1 MLLGCS
7 PSGTQKASPASRPH
21 PNLTPASTSDSDA
34 NDSDANDSDANRN
47 ALEITPFTNAAVETL
62 GEENAFIDNR
72 YPGVAIF
79 DYDRD
84 GDLDFY
90 VTSFEAGGIFQE
102 TVGGP
107 NKLFRN
113 DGAGKFTEVAGK
125 AGVGLPESNSSGVVA
140 CDFNNDGYQDLYV
153 GAQGRIGDKLDY
165 RSTVAAGLREV
176 VKDRLLL
183 NKGNGTFKDITDKA
197 FGKAV
202 NLRSTLSIA
211 CADVDGDGWLDLLVA
226 NRADQDFVDFR
237 TPWHHGHYNVLY
249 RNNGDLTFT
258 DITEQA
264 GLIGPQIT
272 LRDPLGDPVTFQ
284 DPETGAPMEGYR
296 PKLVDERGNRVGDPT
311 GQTWSALFFDHD
323 NDGDPDLW
331 LADDGDRLK
340 IYRNDS
346 TVGKIAFTPIGRAM
360 GIDRSGA
367 WMAFALGDYDND
379 GDLDI
384 FVSNLGFHPLT
395 RPLVETPGG
404 DGAYA
409 AQFAWG
415 TCLHYLLRNDGVRE
429 APGAGVVP
437 VFSEVAGSTVVKPS
451 RLMPPASLDPANIH
465 PSWQVPTGLAAYD
478 FAFGTVF
485 LDYDND
491 GDLDLSWVGSI
502 MGHGEGPGGEVY
514 PSAGRLLRGDGHG
527 SFEDITVEAHVLDIQ
542 NVDYSI
548 LDPTDPGFDRER
560 QRIDPKL
567 HENGKGLAK
576 GDLNGD
582 GYVDLI
588 AANSNG
594 LVYTSTPQRVRV
606 ARGPLFLW
614 INGGGERN
622 WITLRLKGRRA
633 VDGTGSNADAVGAR
647 IFVEARVDG
656 QNTLR
661 QVQEVLTGS
670 TFLSMSSLDVNF
682 GMGVAM
688 AVQRIVI
695 KWPSGIEQVLEN
707 LDVNQVVE
715 ITEPKR

>member
-1 MLLGCS
+1 M
-7 PSGTQKASPASRPH
+7 
-21 PNLTPASTSDSDA
+21 
-34 NDSDANDSDANRN
+34 
-47 ALEITPFTNAAVETL
+47 
-62 GEENAFIDNR
+62 
-72 YPGVAIF
+72 
-79 DYDRD
+79 
-84 GDLDFY
+84 
-90 VTSFEAGGIFQE
+90 
-102 TVGGP
+102 
-107 NKLFRN
+107 
-113 DGAGKFTEVAGK
+113 AGK
-125 AGVGLPESNSSGVVA
+125 AGVEIPESNSSGVVA

-165 RSTVAAGLREV
+165 RSAVAAGLREV

-202 NLRSTLSIA
+202 NLRSTSSIA
-211 CADVDGDGWLDLLVA
+211 CADVDGDGWLDLFVA

-296 PKLVDERGNRVGDPT
+296 PRLVDERGNRVGDPT

-346 TVGKIAFTPIGRAM
+346 TAGKIAFTPIGRAM

-429 APGAGVVP
+429 APGVGVVP

-514 PSAGRLLRGDGHG
+514 PSAGRLLRGDGYG

-548 LDPTDPGFDRER
+548 LDPNDPGFNRER

-588 AANSNG
+588 ATNSNG

-647 IFVEARVDG
+647 IFVEAMVDG

-688 AVQRIVI
+688 TVERIVI
-695 KWPSGIEQVLEN
+695 RWPSGIEQVLEN

>member
-1 MLLGCS
+1 
-7 PSGTQKASPASRPH
+7 
-21 PNLTPASTSDSDA
+21 
-34 NDSDANDSDANRN
+34 
-47 ALEITPFTNAAVETL
+47 LEITPFTNAAVETL

-90 VTSFEAGGIFQE
+90 VTSFESGGIFQE

-125 AGVGLPESNSSGVVA
+125 AGVEIRESNSSGVVA

-165 RSTVAAGLREV
+165 RSAVPAGLREV

-211 CADVDGDGWLDLLVA
+211 CADVDGDGWLDLFVA

-346 TVGKIAFTPIGRAM
+346 TAGKIAFTPIGRAM

-409 AQFAWG
+409 ARFAWG

-429 APGAGVVP
+429 APGVGVVP

-548 LDPTDPGFDRER
+548 LDPTDPGFNRER

-647 IFVEARVDG
+647 IFVEARVNG

-682 GMGVAM
+682 GMGAAKTVE
-688 AVQRIVI
+688 RIVI